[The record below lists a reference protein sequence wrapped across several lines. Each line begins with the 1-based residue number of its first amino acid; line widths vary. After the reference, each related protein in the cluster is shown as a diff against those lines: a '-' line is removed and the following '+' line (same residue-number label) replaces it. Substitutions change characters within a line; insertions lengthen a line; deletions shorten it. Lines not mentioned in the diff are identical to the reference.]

1 MKMIKLIGL
10 AAAFMLTGCANM
22 ETMMNAKSDPVFLLR
37 ECKAIYASD
46 EKIESCFIKKM
57 ERRDVDRVKVGL
69 APQTQ
74 MFKDAIKEA
83 REEESRKENKHQEE
97 ESRKENKHQEEVR
110 KQQEESAKLEKIKAR
125 DRCIIMTNMQLENEI
140 RKAAMRGNYERYDE
154 LNSDE
159 FKEKALKYC
168 NDLAK

>member
-22 ETMMNAKSDPVFLLR
+22 EAMMNAKSDPVFLLR
-37 ECKAIYASD
+37 ECKAAYASD
-46 EKIESCFIKKM
+46 GQIESCFISKM

-74 MFKDAIKEA
+74 MFKDAIKEL
-83 REEESRKENKHQEE
+83 RKQKEES
-97 ESRKENKHQEEVR
+97 
-110 KQQEESAKLEKIKAR
+110 KQLEKMKAR
-125 DRCIIMTNMQLENEI
+125 DRCIIMSDMQIEQEA
-140 RKAAMRGNYERYDE
+140 RKAALNGDYDRYEE
-154 LNSDE
+154 LNSAE
-159 FKEKALKYC
+159 FQTKALKYC

>member
-83 REEESRKENKHQEE
+83 REEESRKENE
-97 ESRKENKHQEEVR
+97 HQEEVR

>member
-22 ETMMNAKSDPVFLLR
+22 EAMMNAKSDPVFLLR
-37 ECKAIYASD
+37 ECKAAYASD
-46 EKIESCFIKKM
+46 DQIESCFISKM

-69 APQTQ
+69 EPQTQ

-83 REEESRKENKHQEE
+83 REEKAREEKKHQEE
-97 ESRKENKHQEEVR
+97 LR
-110 KQQEESAKLEKIKAR
+110 KQQEESIQLEKMKAR
-125 DRCIIMTNMQLENEI
+125 DRCIIMSDMQIEQEA
-140 RKAAMRGNYERYDE
+140 RKAALNGDYARYEE
-154 LNSDE
+154 LNSAE
-159 FKEKALKYC
+159 FQAKALKYC

>member
-22 ETMMNAKSDPVFLLR
+22 EAMMNAKSDPVFLLR
-37 ECKAIYASD
+37 ECKAAYASD
-46 EKIESCFIKKM
+46 GQIESCFISKM

-83 REEESRKENKHQEE
+83 RKEKAREEKKHQEE
-97 ESRKENKHQEEVR
+97 LR
-110 KQQEESAKLEKIKAR
+110 KQKEESIQLEKMKAR
-125 DRCIIMTNMQLENEI
+125 DRCIIMSDMQIEQEA
-140 RKAAMRGNYERYDE
+140 RKAALNGDYARYEE
-154 LNSDE
+154 LNSAE
-159 FKEKALKYC
+159 FQAKALKYC

>member
-57 ERRDVDRVKVGL
+57 ERRDVDRVKIGL

-97 ESRKENKHQEEVR
+97 LR

-140 RKAAMRGNYERYDE
+140 RKAAMSGNYERYDE

>member
-10 AAAFMLTGCANM
+10 AAAFMLTGCANI
-22 ETMMNAKSDPVFLLR
+22 ETMMNAKTDPVFLLR
-37 ECKAIYASD
+37 ECKAIYASG

-83 REEESRKENKHQEE
+83 REE

>member
-37 ECKAIYASD
+37 ECKAIHASD

-97 ESRKENKHQEEVR
+97 VR

-140 RKAAMRGNYERYDE
+140 RKAAMSGNYERYDE

>member
-22 ETMMNAKSDPVFLLR
+22 EAMMNAKSDPVFLLR
-37 ECKAIYASD
+37 ECKAAYAGD
-46 EKIESCFIKKM
+46 DQIESCFISKM

-83 REEESRKENKHQEE
+83 QEEKAREEKKRQEE
-97 ESRKENKHQEEVR
+97 LR
-110 KQQEESAKLEKIKAR
+110 KQKEESIQLEKMKAR
-125 DRCIIMTNMQLENEI
+125 DRCIIMSDMQIEQEA
-140 RKAAMRGNYERYDE
+140 RKAVLNGDYDRYEE
-154 LNSDE
+154 LNSAE
-159 FKEKALKYC
+159 FQAKALKYC

>member
-22 ETMMNAKSDPVFLLR
+22 EAMMNAKSDPVFLLR
-37 ECKAIYASD
+37 ECKAAYASD
-46 EKIESCFIKKM
+46 DQIESCFISKM

-74 MFKDAIKEA
+74 MFTDAIKEA
-83 REEESRKENKHQEE
+83 REEKAQEE
-97 ESRKENKHQEEVR
+97 KKRQEELR
-110 KQQEESAKLEKIKAR
+110 KQKEESIQLEKMKAR
-125 DRCIIMTNMQLENEI
+125 DRCILMSDMQIEQEA
-140 RKAAMRGNYERYDE
+140 RKAALNGDYDRYEE
-154 LNSDE
+154 LNSAE
-159 FKEKALKYC
+159 FQTKALKYC

>member
-97 ESRKENKHQEEVR
+97 VR

>member
-22 ETMMNAKSDPVFLLR
+22 EAMMNAKSDPVFLLR
-37 ECKAIYASD
+37 ECKAAYASD
-46 EKIESCFIKKM
+46 DQIESCFISKM

-83 REEESRKENKHQEE
+83 QEEKKRQEELRKQKEESIQ
-97 ESRKENKHQEEVR
+97 
-110 KQQEESAKLEKIKAR
+110 LEKMKAR
-125 DRCIIMTNMQLENEI
+125 DRCIIMSDMQIEQEA
-140 RKAAMRGNYERYDE
+140 RKAALNGDYDRYEE
-154 LNSDE
+154 LNSAE
-159 FKEKALKYC
+159 FQTKALKYC

>member
-74 MFKDAIKEA
+74 MCKDAIKEA
-83 REEESRKENKHQEE
+83 REE

>member
-97 ESRKENKHQEEVR
+97 VQ

-140 RKAAMRGNYERYDE
+140 RKAAMSGNYERYDE

>member
-57 ERRDVDRVKVGL
+57 ELRDVDRVKVGL

-83 REEESRKENKHQEE
+83 REEESRKENKH
-97 ESRKENKHQEEVR
+97 REEVR

-168 NDLAK
+168 NDLAN

>member
-10 AAAFMLTGCANM
+10 AATFMLTGCANI

-83 REEESRKENKHQEE
+83 REE

>member
-22 ETMMNAKSDPVFLLR
+22 EIMMNAKSDPVFLLR

-97 ESRKENKHQEEVR
+97 VR

-140 RKAAMRGNYERYDE
+140 RKAAMSGKYERYDE

>member
-10 AAAFMLTGCANM
+10 AAVFMLTGCANM

-97 ESRKENKHQEEVR
+97 VR

>member
-10 AAAFMLTGCANM
+10 AAAFMLTGCANI

-83 REEESRKENKHQEE
+83 REE

>member
-97 ESRKENKHQEEVR
+97 VR

-140 RKAAMRGNYERYDE
+140 RKAAMRGNCERYDE

>member
-10 AAAFMLTGCANM
+10 TAAFMLTGCANM

-97 ESRKENKHQEEVR
+97 VR

-140 RKAAMRGNYERYDE
+140 RKAAMSGNYERYDE

>member
-57 ERRDVDRVKVGL
+57 EHRDVDRVKVGL

-97 ESRKENKHQEEVR
+97 LR

-140 RKAAMRGNYERYDE
+140 RKAAMSGNYERYDE

>member
-22 ETMMNAKSDPVFLLR
+22 EAMMNAKSDPVFLLR
-37 ECKAIYASD
+37 ECKAAYASD
-46 EKIESCFIKKM
+46 DQIESCFISKM

-83 REEESRKENKHQEE
+83 REEKAREEKKHQEE
-97 ESRKENKHQEEVR
+97 SIQ
-110 KQQEESAKLEKIKAR
+110 LEKMKAR
-125 DRCIIMTNMQLENEI
+125 DRCIIMSDMQIEQEA
-140 RKAAMRGNYERYDE
+140 RKAALNGDYDRYEE
-154 LNSDE
+154 LNSAE
-159 FKEKALKYC
+159 FQAKALKYC

>member
-1 MKMIKLIGL
+1 MIKLIGL
-10 AAAFMLTGCANM
+10 AAAFMLTGCANI

-83 REEESRKENKHQEE
+83 REE

>member
-97 ESRKENKHQEEVR
+97 LR

-140 RKAAMRGNYERYDE
+140 RKAAMSGNYERYYE

>member
-10 AAAFMLTGCANM
+10 AAAFMLTGCANI

-97 ESRKENKHQEEVR
+97 VR

-140 RKAAMRGNYERYDE
+140 RKAAMSGNYERYDE

>member
-97 ESRKENKHQEEVR
+97 VR

-140 RKAAMRGNYERYDE
+140 RKAAMSGNYERYDE

>member
-10 AAAFMLTGCANM
+10 AAAFMLTGCANI

-37 ECKAIYASD
+37 ECKTIYASD

-83 REEESRKENKHQEE
+83 REE

>member
-22 ETMMNAKSDPVFLLR
+22 EAMMNAKSDPVFLLR
-37 ECKAIYASD
+37 ECKAAYASD
-46 EKIESCFIKKM
+46 GQIESCFISKM

-83 REEESRKENKHQEE
+83 REEKARKEKERQEEIRKQEE
-97 ESRKENKHQEEVR
+97 ES
-110 KQQEESAKLEKIKAR
+110 AKMEKLKAR
-125 DRCIIMTNMQLENEI
+125 DRCIIMTDIQLENEL
-140 RKAAMRGNYERYDE
+140 RKSAMRGDYDRYNE

-159 FKEKALKYC
+159 FKAKALKYC

>member
-97 ESRKENKHQEEVR
+97 LR

-140 RKAAMRGNYERYDE
+140 RKAAMSGNYERYDE

>member
-10 AAAFMLTGCANM
+10 TAAFMLTGCANM

-97 ESRKENKHQEEVR
+97 VR

-140 RKAAMRGNYERYDE
+140 RKAAMSGNYE

>member
-10 AAAFMLTGCANM
+10 AAAFMLTGCTNM
-22 ETMMNAKSDPVFLLR
+22 EAMMNAKSDPVFLLR
-37 ECKAIYASD
+37 ECKAAYASD
-46 EKIESCFIKKM
+46 DQIESCFISKM

-83 REEESRKENKHQEE
+83 REEKAREEKKRQEE
-97 ESRKENKHQEEVR
+97 LR
-110 KQQEESAKLEKIKAR
+110 KQKEESIQLEKMKAR
-125 DRCIIMTNMQLENEI
+125 DRCIIMSDMQIEQEA
-140 RKAAMRGNYERYDE
+140 RKAALNGDYDRYEE
-154 LNSDE
+154 LNSAE
-159 FKEKALKYC
+159 FQTKALKYC